1 MATQEELA
9 NYKEPIETRMQ
20 YGAPELKKLYK
31 KFASRGLILA
41 VVIHIFLISFYIF
54 SLYLEKLNAERQLQI
69 KRDIELKDIQTSET
83 DKEDDTPP
91 PPDIQVQQPEALKD
105 MAALTPEPVAKEKAD
120 LETIKKVEETEKIKA
135 FVSSEGSETVDPNRE
150 TGKLQVNEKKT
161 EEKQVKEEKKDVKKT
176 YQQFEVDKAPTA
188 VNLGQVQSSMR
199 YPEIA
204 KSSGIEG
211 KVTVKVLV
219 GPDGSVLQVG
229 GFSGPDVFRDEVSSK
244 VMSLQF
250 TPALQ
255 QGQPVRCWVSV
266 PFSFKLTGKFKKENE
281 EDKKEEKKTDEKK
294 TEEKKTEEKKTE
306 DPK

>member
-69 KRDIELKDIQTSET
+69 KRDIELKDIQTSEA
-83 DKEDDTPP
+83 DKEEDTPP

-176 YQQFEVDKAPTA
+176 YQQFEVDKAPVA

-294 TEEKKTEEKKTE
+294 TDEKKTEEKKTE